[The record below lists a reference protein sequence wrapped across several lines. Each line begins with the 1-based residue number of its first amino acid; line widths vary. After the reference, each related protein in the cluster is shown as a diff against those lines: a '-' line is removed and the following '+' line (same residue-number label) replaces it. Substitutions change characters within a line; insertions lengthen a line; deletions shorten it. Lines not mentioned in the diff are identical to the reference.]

1 MMRLARIASCAI
13 VVFAGAVPGWAQ
25 TAPADESRFYAAFDA
40 AATFGH
46 QSSGAFGAEG
56 GFRLSGPYTIYVEG
70 GHMNNVGT
78 QNLEDRALS
87 IANAVGATASTAYK
101 VNYFDVGIRYEP
113 SALTP
118 VKVHPYV
125 LLGFGVGSVKAD
137 TAFAVN
143 GTTVPPESLGI
154 SLGDDLGGTVSK
166 GLFTL
171 GGGVTYPLARR
182 LFLDGSFRYMRIF
195 AKTDVIEDDEAINT
209 SRLQI
214 GIGYRF

>member
-13 VVFAGAVPGWAQ
+13 VVLAWAAPGRAQ
-25 TAPADESRFYAAFDA
+25 TTPSDEGRYYAAFDA

-56 GFRLSGPYTIYVEG
+56 GFRLSGPYTIYAEG

-78 QNLEDRALS
+78 RHLEDRALS

-101 VNYFDVGIRYEP
+101 VNYFDAGIRYEP
-113 SALTP
+113 NALLP
-118 VKVHPYV
+118 VKMHPYV
-125 LLGFGVGSVKAD
+125 LLGFGVASVKAD
-137 TAFAVN
+137 TAFSVN

-166 GLFTL
+166 PLFIL
-171 GGGVTYPLARR
+171 GGGVTYPLAQRY
-182 LFLDGSFRYMRIF
+182 FLDGSFRYTRIF
-195 AKTDVIEDDEAINT
+195 AKTSVIEDDEAINT
-209 SRLQI
+209 ARLQI
-214 GIGYRF
+214 GIGVRF